1 MLVLSLVAL
10 DYVDYILLNE
20 GVYALIDL
28 LSSDFKNL
36 EKIEG
41 IGLKI
46 KKMNFL
52 SKTAKIVKQE
62 DLDNDIPG
70 MLGIYFLIKKNH

>member
-1 MLVLSLVAL
+1 MIGGERIAKKLKKYPEIKICFVGSHVSALPREVLAL

-41 IGLKI
+41 IGFK
-46 KKMNFL
+46 
-52 SKTAKIVKQE
+52 
-62 DLDNDIPG
+62 
-70 MLGIYFLIKKNH
+70 